1 MSYSERKMFA
11 NGNAANSPAINLQQL
26 AAYYSSQGYDTA
38 EIFDLLGDRLTY
50 SEIENI
56 ATAVGGSVNP
66 GTPGVPN
73 EMRNYRFQ
81 VYPEVDNRLPPADPS
96 LDPRLGPYAQQGK
109 YLNPPETLRPNDIIW
124 SEILD
129 PNVEDFSEDLQG
141 LNDDDISVEEV
152 AEGGEEVKE
161 GVEAL
166 MGPNDIQLSDGR
178 IINWS
183 KGIKDI
189 QEGRGQGIRLYRLF
203 NSPSIKRGEN
213 VDKAL
218 KEFIEKDE
226 PGYFKMWGGSK
237 TLDER
242 RGSPWSTPE
251 DFGSAFWGAGRGV
264 RDVLGEAAEKTLP
277 GPIGFFGGEG
287 AAERTR
293 AFFEKDRFDP
303 NYTARGGLDPEE
315 IDILALQTAG
325 VSSSDLNEIENALEE
340 IKPAETKVDTDKTKV
355 DTETDVENKFAGLNQ
370 DEFIEELE
378 PKLISLPDLIGEE
391 DEDGIEDGIEDDS
404 AIETSIEGDPV
415 ISTSIEEN
423 RRIIGGDPVTRKLQ
437 EPGFFGSDRF
447 LDFIRNVGGE
457 LTRTG
462 QMGTG
467 LSLGASKAAEERAA
481 RELMAEQ
488 EERDFASKLRLAKA
502 QAALDAQVADPM
514 SAADVVKYVEFEDE
528 IGTALKNFDEDERIL
543 SDINQVLNEDAKVE
557 EAFGTSG
564 LFGQWKDK
572 IANAAGYGET
582 EWDALSPEVRTQ
594 KVLEITAQRSVRNIL
609 GESGKTISNLDRQ
622 IVAQIFGEVTVFTS
636 AAELKKVLGNSRANI
651 ISGMRAGQNEI
662 ISRATALQRQG
673 YPSTVIDINRSLLER
688 IIDFDFDT
696 ANEYRLGANSSGY
709 IETTLELE

>member
-1 MSYSERKMFA
+1 MSYLQRKMFV
-11 NGNAANSPAINLQQL
+11 NGGAANSPLTNAQQL
-26 AAYYSSQGYDTA
+26 ATYYSLQGYDTA

-56 ATAVGGSVNP
+56 AKSVGGSVKP
-66 GTPGVPN
+66 GTPGPSNVFGDYN
-73 EMRNYRFQ
+73 LQIF
-81 VYPEVDNRLPPADPS
+81 PEVDNRLPPADPS

-109 YLNPPETLRPNDIIW
+109 YLNPPETLRPDNIIW
-124 SEILD
+124 SEILG
-129 PNVEDFSEDLQG
+129 PNVADFSEDLQG
-141 LNDDDISVEEV
+141 LNNDDIIVEEV
-152 AEGGEEVKE
+152 AERGEEVKE
-161 GVEAL
+161 EDEAL

-189 QEGRGQGIRLYRLF
+189 QEGRGQGRKLYRLF

-218 KEFIEKDE
+218 KEFIRKDE
-226 PGYFKMWGGSK
+226 PGLLRLLRGNKPLDESRGSK
-237 TLDER
+237 LA
-242 RGSPWSTPE
+242 PE
-251 DFGSAFWGAGRGV
+251 DFGSALFAFSRAYS
-264 RDVLGEAAEKTLP
+264 DVLGEAAEKTLP
-277 GPIGFFGGEG
+277 GAIGLVAGEG
-287 AAERTR
+287 AAESAR
-293 AFFEKDRFDP
+293 AFLEKDRFDP
-303 NYTARGGLDPEE
+303 NYVARGGMSPEE
-315 IDILALQTAG
+315 IDILALSTAG
-325 VSSSDLNEIENALEE
+325 VSPSDVNEIENALEE
-340 IKPAETKVDTDKTKV
+340 IKPVETKVDIDKTEV
-355 DTETDVENKFAGLNQ
+355 DTETDVEDKFAGLDQ

-378 PKLISLPDLIGEE
+378 PKLSSLPDLIGEE
-391 DEDGIEDGIEDDS
+391 DEDGIEDDS

-423 RRIIGGDPVTRKLQ
+423 RRIIGGDPITRKLQ

-488 EERDFASKLRLAKA
+488 AERDYQSKLRLAKA
-502 QAALDAQVADPM
+502 EAALDAKVADPM

-543 SDINQVLNEDAKVE
+543 SDINQVLNEDAKVKG
-557 EAFGTSG
+557 AFGASG

-572 IANAAGYGET
+572 IRNAAGYGET

-636 AAELKKVLGNSRANI
+636 PAELKKVLGNSRDNI
-651 ISGMRAGQNEI
+651 ISGMRAGQNQI

-673 YPSTVIDINRSLLER
+673 YPSTVIDVNRSLLER
-688 IIDFDFDT
+688 IINFDFDA

-709 IETTLELE
+709 IETNLELE